1 MLSSC
6 PDVLDVIRS
15 LQAAQQ
21 TVPCRPKRGDRIG
34 FALSSKDRF
43 AFTLQTIKALDA
55 EGGFDLIWNDGSDRN
70 DVRDLSRNFVFQNA
84 RLVEVNFGVR
94 GGPDKAICFSLKRLL
109 DLGYDYIGLIENDV
123 VLRPGWLKTL
133 TSLFHFAAEDGLA
146 VGAASVMSYESRV
159 LAYRKNYSIDWAR
172 GANMVLFSR
181 PAAQL
186 LLDHYQSLRMTSW
199 EIRRFYADLF
209 GIALQV
215 SEWSVGPVWLD
226 GPMSLDW
233 GYTPLLYQHGYAS
246 VGSVPSMAYDLEFDV
261 RQLLQTN
268 YVGPEKSNAGI
279 AHPRIARSAPPER
292 A

>member
-1 MLSSC
+1 MSSVL
-6 PDVLDVIRS
+6 PDVLDVVRS
-15 LQAAQQ
+15 LQSARQ
-21 TVPCRPKRGDRIG
+21 TAPRHPRPSDRIG

-43 AFTLQTIKALDA
+43 AFTLKTIRALDA
-55 EGGFDLIWNDGSDRN
+55 QGGIDLIWNDGSDQE
-70 DVRDLSRNFVFQNA
+70 DVPDLSKNFVFENV
-84 RLVEVNFGVR
+84 RLVEVNYGIR
-94 GGPDKAICFSLKRLL
+94 GGPDKAICFSLRRLL

-123 VLRPGWLKTL
+123 IVRPGWLKEL
-133 TSLFHFAAEDGLA
+133 MLLFHLAAEDGLV

-159 LAYRKNYSIDWAR
+159 MEFRKKYSVDWAR

-186 LLDHYQSLRMTSW
+186 VLDHYDSLRITTG

-209 GIALQV
+209 GIALHV

-226 GPMSLDW
+226 GPMALDW

-246 VGSVPSMAYDLEFDV
+246 VSSVPSMAYDLEFDV

-268 YVGPEKSNAGI
+268 YVSLGKSNAGL
-279 AHPRIARSAPPER
+279 AHPRISTPGPDH
-292 A
+292 

>member
-1 MLSSC
+1 MPSSC
-6 PDVLDVIRS
+6 SDVLVLIRS

-21 TVPCRPKRGDRIG
+21 TVPCRPKLGDRIG

-84 RLVEVNFGVR
+84 HLVGVNFGVR

-123 VLRPGWLKTL
+123 VLGPGWLEAL

-159 LAYRKNYSIDWAR
+159 LAYRKITRSIGLAGPTWSS
-172 GANMVLFSR
+172 FSR

-199 EIRRFYADLF
+199 RSDVFMPICS
-209 GIALQV
+209 V
-215 SEWSVGPVWLD
+215 S
-226 GPMSLDW
+226 
-233 GYTPLLYQHGYAS
+233 
-246 VGSVPSMAYDLEFDV
+246 
-261 RQLLQTN
+261 RC
-268 YVGPEKSNAGI
+268 
-279 AHPRIARSAPPER
+279 R
-292 A
+292 